1 MNATMGRRR
10 VIWRT
15 PEVSADGLKM
25 FACITMMVQ
34 TIGITVIEKGLIHLD
49 RYTQA
54 ELSQAMAEDSHLMVL
69 AGVGSVMQL
78 VGGLA
83 LPIFAF
89 LLVEGF
95 RQTSDYRR
103 YLLTMAAFALLSEVP
118 FDLANSLRPLD
129 WSGQN
134 ALVTMCVCLLM
145 LYFLK
150 MVQDKMAQDKMA
162 QDKKWFLRFA
172 AQFVIVLCSV
182 VWVAL
187 LRAQYGF
194 CMVLLVAVFYVFY
207 AKNALKI
214 ILGILISLLYVTG
227 PLAFYGIGCYNG
239 QRKDKVPKYMYYMLY
254 PLHLLVFGIFAKCL

>member
-10 VIWRT
+10 VIWRI

-34 TIGITVIEKGLIHLD
+34 TIGITVVEKGLIHLD
-49 RYTQA
+49 EYTQA
-54 ELSQAMAEDSHLMVL
+54 ELSQAMAKDSHLMVL

-78 VGGLA
+78 LGGLA

-95 RQTSDYRR
+95 RETSDYRR

-118 FDLANSLRPLD
+118 YDLANSLKPLD
-129 WSGQN
+129 WSSQN

-150 MVQDKMAQDKMA
+150 MVQDKMG
-162 QDKKWFLRFA
+162 QDKKGILGLV
-172 AQFVIVLCSV
+172 AQLMIVLCSV

-194 CMVLLVAVFYVFY
+194 CMVLLVAVFYIFY

-214 ILGILISLLYVTG
+214 VLGILISLLYVTG

-254 PLHLLVFGIFAKCL
+254 PLHLLVFGILAKCL